1 MKDNLLKEIDKV
13 CEDLQSERDRLELLK
28 YLRSNIDSRIKDLTS
43 SESGQLYNNSF
54 RADIMGLVSRVF
66 PNLDSYSSYD
76 KYQEVRKEIVG
87 KLGVSSNTRMLT
99 DEEYKRCV
107 ELLKEYESE
116 RWYFSWVC
124 IQSI

>member
-28 YLRSNIDSRIKDLTS
+28 YLRSNIDRRIKDLTS

-54 RADIMGLVSRVF
+54 RADIMCLVSRVF

-76 KYQEVRKEIVG
+76 KYQEVRKKIVDE
-87 KLGVSSNTRMLT
+87 LGVSFSTKMLT
-99 DEEYKRCV
+99 CEEYERCI
-107 ELLKEYESE
+107 ELLNKYERGISDE
-116 RWYFSWVC
+116 K
-124 IQSI
+124 

>member
-1 MKDNLLKEIDKV
+1 MKDDLLKEIDKV

-28 YLRSNIDSRIKDLTS
+28 YLRSNIDRRIKDLTS
-43 SESGQLYNNSF
+43 SESGKLYNNSF

-76 KYQEVRKEIVG
+76 KYQEVRKEIVD

-99 DEEYKRCV
+99 SEEYKRCV

-116 RWYFSWVC
+116 RGYFS
-124 IQSI
+124 